1 MQHAND
7 SALNVAVTTS
17 PALGDSLLLMT
28 VARNLHLSGKTVTVF
43 SEQMRPLR
51 EWFPGIDIRPALCD
65 DDAEALLRPFDTVIQ
80 LHANRPVS
88 RIEQR
93 HPHVLVLEHLCR
105 ARSTHAMAERL
116 AQYCRESLHLSH
128 AQTGNGLTAP
138 AGLIHRR
145 HRLRVAI
152 HPTAS
157 TPDKRW
163 LAARF
168 VRVALALKAK
178 GFDPHFI
185 VTDDERGAWE
195 HVQKHGIGLPR
206 LGTLDNVAAFLVESG
221 WFIGNDSGVG
231 HLASCLQ
238 VPTLSLFMR
247 NGIARTW
254 RPGWGVGKV
263 LVGGA
268 WLPTGRLK
276 ERCWKYALSVRQVL
290 RAFEQLQREAA

>member
-28 VARNLHLSGKTVTVF
+28 VARNLQLSGKTVTVF
-43 SEQMRPLR
+43 SQHMRALR
-51 EWFPGIDIRPALCD
+51 DWFPGIDIQPALRD
-65 DDAEALLRPFDTVIQ
+65 DDADAMLRPFDTVIQ
-80 LHANRPVS
+80 LHANRPVP
-88 RIEQR
+88 RLEQR
-93 HPHVLVLEHLCR
+93 HPDALVLEHLCR
-105 ARSTHAMAERL
+105 ASSTEPMAGRL
-116 AQYCRESLHLSH
+116 AQFCRESLRLHH
-128 AQTGNGLTAP
+128 AEPGNGLAVP
-138 AGLIHRR
+138 AGLIHRK

-163 LAARF
+163 LAPRF
-168 VRVALALKAK
+168 VRLALELKAK
-178 GFDPHFI
+178 GFEPHFI
-185 VTDDERGAWE
+185 VTDEERADWE
-195 HVQKHGIGLPR
+195 HVQQHGIGLPR
-206 LGTLDNVAAFLVESG
+206 LGTLDNVAAWLVESG
-221 WFIGNDSGVG
+221 WFIGNDSGIG
-231 HLASCLQ
+231 HLASCLR

-254 RPGWGVGKV
+254 RPGWGAGKV

-276 ERCWKYALSVRQVL
+276 ERCWKYALSVNQVL
-290 RAFEQLQREAA
+290 RAFQQLQREAA

>member
-1 MQHAND
+1 MQHAQE
-7 SALNVAVTTS
+7 SALNVAVITS

-28 VARNLHLSGKTVTVF
+28 VARNLHLSGRTVTVF
-43 SEQMRPLR
+43 SEQMRALR
-51 EWFPGIDIRPALCD
+51 EWFPGIDIRPAPCED
-65 DDAEALLRPFDTVIQ
+65 ETDAQLRAFDTVIQ
-80 LHANRPVS
+80 LHANRPVMNVA
-88 RIEQR
+88 QR
-93 HPHVLVLEHLCR
+93 HPHAMVLEHLCR
-105 ARSTHAMAERL
+105 VRSTQALAGRL
-116 AQYCRESLHLSH
+116 AQFCRESLQLSH
-128 AQTGNGLTAP
+128 AETANGLTAP

-145 HRLRVAI
+145 HRMRVAI
-152 HPTAS
+152 HPGAS

-168 VRVALALKAK
+168 VRLALALKAK

-185 VTDDERGAWE
+185 VTDEERAGWE

-221 WFIGNDSGVG
+221 WFIGNDSGIG
-231 HLASCLQ
+231 HLASCLRI
-238 VPTLSLFMR
+238 PTLSLFMR

-263 LVGGA
+263 LVGGT